1 MRQRGIVSGGEE
13 GGRGKWLGWFKW
25 KFQASPPKTLSAMF
39 AQIKVEIVAN
49 SKNKTRKFS
58 THKARKAGKG
68 VSNFDSLHPLYFPP
82 SHSHSFTHTHDS
94 SDFNDTRMTWKLFHL
109 NFLRQL
115 RVLLDTHT
123 YLHTLIFTC
132 THPHTHSR
140 VYNGRPFGLLP
151 AIN

>member
-1 MRQRGIVSGGEE
+1 MRQRGIESGGEE
-13 GGRGKWLGWFKW
+13 GGRGKWWGWFKW

-82 SHSHSFTHTHDS
+82 RTHTPS
-94 SDFNDTRMTWKLFHL
+94 L
-109 NFLRQL
+109 
-115 RVLLDTHT
+115 THT
-123 YLHTLIFTC
+123 TQATLTI
-132 THPHTHSR
+132 R
-140 VYNGRPFGLLP
+140 V
-151 AIN
+151 

>member
-1 MRQRGIVSGGEE
+1 MRQRGIESGGEE
-13 GGRGKWLGWFKW
+13 GGGGKWLGWFKW

-58 THKARKAGKG
+58 THKARKLEKA
-68 VSNFDSLHPLYFPP
+68 SQILTHSTHYTSPPRTHTPSL
-82 SHSHSFTHTHDS
+82 HTHDS

-115 RVLLDTHT
+115 RVLLDSHIHAPTHIHV
-123 YLHTLIFTC
+123 HT
-132 THPHTHSR
+132 HTHSR